1 MNKMLDA
8 IFMGSGVVAT
18 AVTATIQDVVG
29 IILTCI
35 NIVYLVTIIAMRI
48 IKKVKEAKAD
58 GVITPEEMND
68 IIDEAEKGKKQIEEE
83 VNKHGKTK

>member
-35 NIVYLVTIIAMRI
+35 NIVYLVTIIAMKI

-58 GVITPEEMND
+58 GVITPEEAKD
-68 IIDEAEKGKKQIEEE
+68 IVDEATNGIKQIEEASKN
-83 VNKHGKTK
+83 VKKK

>member
-18 AVTATIQDVVG
+18 AVTATIQDVLG

-35 NIVYLVTIIAMRI
+35 NIVCLITTITMRI
-48 IKKVKEAKAD
+48 VKKVKEAKAD
-58 GVITPEEMND
+58 GVITPEEAKD
-68 IIDEAEKGKKQIEEE
+68 IVDEATNGIKQIEE
-83 VNKHGKTK
+83 VSKNGKKK